1 MSPTDRPT
9 SNHNVK
15 AWTSNVS
22 EYVLLCPV
30 LLCYCPVLLFCV
42 TFIALKKIFVFE
54 DTGPRPSNVP
64 CLSSNIS

>member
-1 MSPTDRPT
+1 MSPTDRPIIMYRPGPPMY
-9 SNHNVK
+9 
-15 AWTSNVS
+15 S

-30 LLCYCPVLLFCV
+30 LLSYCPVLLFCV

-64 CLSSNIS
+64 CLASNIS